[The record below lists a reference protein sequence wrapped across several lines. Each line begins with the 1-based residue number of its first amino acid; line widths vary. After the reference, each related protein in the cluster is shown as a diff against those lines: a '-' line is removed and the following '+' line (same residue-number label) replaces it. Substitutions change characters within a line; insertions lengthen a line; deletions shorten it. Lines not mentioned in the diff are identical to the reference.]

1 MHSLHDYQKN
11 ARKFILD
18 RPCSGIFA
26 DMGLG
31 KTALTLHAIKDLPQ
45 PVLLIGPIRVVEGV
59 WRAEALIWG
68 ETKGLT
74 FSLIRGAPKARS
86 EALSRPAQVY
96 LSNPETLGS
105 MFADPKCP
113 AFKTLIVDESSM
125 YKNSTTKRFKTLKA
139 ALPKFE
145 RVVILTGTP
154 TPNGLM
160 DLWSQIYLL
169 DRGARLGKNAFAY
182 KAKYFEQKDYMGFV
196 FEPRLGAEERVTE
209 LISDI
214 VMRIDA
220 KDHLP
225 PRTVIHNKVMLD
237 LPPNVRKIYEDMKR
251 TAFAK
256 INADSDISAVNAV
269 AALMK
274 LRQVANGFVYND
286 AGEVDHLHSEKIDA
300 LKEVIEETGSPIIV
314 LYNFNH
320 ELEGLK
326 KAFKN
331 AVVFDASKI
340 EDWNAGKIP
349 LMFLHPGSSGHGVNL
364 QYGGHTM
371 VAFSASFSQEQMSQ
385 AMARIDRQGQAHPV
399 FFHYLMVRDSVDE
412 LIFETLQN
420 KSHNQTSILKRIKE
434 YASNRR

>member
-1 MHSLHDYQKN
+1 MLSLHDYQKK
-11 ARKFILD
+11 AIDFILE

-31 KTALTLHAIKDLPQ
+31 KTAIVLHALKDLPQ

-59 WRAEALIWG
+59 WAAEALVWE

-86 EALSRPAQVY
+86 EALSRPSQIY
-96 LSNPETLGS
+96 LTNPEQVPNVLG
-105 MFADPKCP
+105 DPKCP

-125 YKNSTTKRFKTLKA
+125 YKNSSTKRFKTLKLV
-139 ALPKFE
+139 LPKFE
-145 RVVILTGTP
+145 RVIILTGTP

-160 DLWSQIYLL
+160 DLWSQVYLL
-169 DRGARLGKNAFAY
+169 DRGARLGKNVFAY

-196 FEPRLGAEERVTE
+196 FEPRTGAEADVTHK
-209 LISDI
+209 ISDI

-220 KDHLP
+220 VDYLP
-225 PRTVIHNKVMLD
+225 PRAVVHNKVMLD
-237 LPPNVRKIYEDMKR
+237 LPPLVRKIYESMRKD
-251 TAFAK
+251 AFAK
-256 INADSDISAVNAV
+256 ITTDSDISAVNAV

-274 LRQVANGFVYND
+274 LRQVANGVVYND
-286 AGEVDHLHSEKIDA
+286 SGEVEHLHSEKIDA

-320 ELEGLK
+320 ELEELK

-331 AVVFDASKI
+331 AVVFDSSKI
-340 EDWNAGKIP
+340 EAWNKGKIP

-371 VAFSASFSQEQMSQ
+371 VAFSLSFSQEQTSQ
-385 AMARIDRQGQAHPV
+385 AMARIDRQGQKHPV
-399 FFHYLMVRDSVDE
+399 FFHYLMVKDSVDE

-420 KSHNQTSILKRIKE
+420 KSHNQTSILKRIKA
-434 YASNRR
+434 YAANHS